1 MAKNH
6 FIVFLFFILTY
17 NKAQAQKHP
26 NMERAQATLDSIYKY
41 YGVSGSQLLRETYPF
56 EDNYKADYLVS
67 QEQANRANPY
77 AYLWP
82 YSGSLSAHVALYAQ
96 DNLPAS
102 KAQIDTRVL
111 PGLEKYYDTRSPAGY
126 ASYVNFAPTSD
137 RFYDDNVWL
146 GIDFTDL
153 YLHTKELRYLH
164 KAEEIWQFV
173 ASGMDEK
180 LGGGIYWC
188 EQRKESK
195 NTCSNAPSIVYLAK
209 LYKATKKQA
218 YLDLAKQL
226 YQWTQTNL
234 MDKSDSLYFDNINL
248 EGKLDKRKYA
258 YNSGQMIQAGALLYT
273 LTAEKR
279 YLSDAQQV
287 AKSAYQEFFTDHAQP
302 GEPTRLLKS
311 GNMWFIAVMARGF
324 AELYHIDKNKQYVH
338 TMQANLDHAWTKMRE
353 SNGLFNKDWK
363 GQRKDERKWL
373 LDQFAMV
380 EMYVNFTFIP

>member
-1 MAKNH
+1 MAKNC
-6 FIVFLFFILTY
+6 FIVFVFLLLSY
-17 NKAQAQKHP
+17 NQVEAQHHP

-67 QEQANRANPY
+67 EEQANRANPY

-96 DNLPAS
+96 DDLPAT
-102 KAQIDTRVL
+102 KARIDTRVL

-146 GIDFTDL
+146 GIDFADL
-153 YLHTKELRYLH
+153 YLHTKELKYLH

-195 NTCSNAPSIVYLAK
+195 NTCSNAPSVVYLAK

-218 YLDLAKQL
+218 YLDMAKQL
-226 YQWTQTNL
+226 YHWTQTNL
-234 MDKSDSLYFDNINL
+234 MDKTDSLYFDNINL
-248 EGKLDKRKYA
+248 EGKVDKRKYA
-258 YNSGQMIQAGALLYT
+258 YNSGQMIQAGALLYN
-273 LTAEKR
+273 LTGEKR
-279 YLSDAQQV
+279 YLTDAQQV
-287 AKSAYQEFFTDHAQP
+287 AKSAYNEFFVEHTQL

-324 AELYHIDKNKQYVH
+324 VELYHMDKDKQYVE
-338 TMQANLDHAWTKMRE
+338 TIQANLDHAWATMRD
-353 SNGLFNKDWK
+353 SKGLFNKDWK
-363 GQRKDERKWL
+363 GHTSDQRKWL

-380 EMYVNFTFIP
+380 EMYVNLSF